1 MNAFINFSKPLV
13 ALVNG
18 PCIGIAFTV
27 LGLFDMIMA
36 SDKATF
42 YAPFTQ
48 LALSP
53 EGCSSYT
60 FPKIMGPIRV
70 LTSLLLLI
78 LINLVNN
85 CLQIRLLIFFC
96 STRE

>member
-1 MNAFINFSKPLV
+1 MLIREFVNTFIKFKKPLV

-18 PCIGIAFTV
+18 PSIGIMFTT
-27 LGLFDMIMA
+27 LALFDLVIA

-42 YAPFTQ
+42 AAPFTE

-60 FPKIMGPIRV
+60 FPLLMGRIKV
-70 LTSLLLLI
+70 E
-78 LINLVNN
+78 
-85 CLQIRLLIFFC
+85 F
-96 STRE
+96 